1 MGFRIMQLQN
11 QIGGK
16 ETEII
21 QGISLEYGP
30 KFLDFGYINFSGSFA
45 LVKENLVNITKI
57 QDYDVSDLGDGF
69 KDIFFYAPL
78 EGEKFREEG
87 VLLIIKF
94 ASRIEPGKGVKK
106 VAGRYSEE
114 GVFLLEPESKI
125 TVTMGSRTEEYGC
138 AKFEDKVYL
147 VRIHND

>member
-21 QGISLEYGP
+21 QGIALDYGP
-30 KFLDFGYINFSGSFA
+30 QFLEFGCFNFSGLFA
-45 LVKENLVNITKI
+45 VSKENNTTKI
-57 QDYDVSDLGDGF
+57 QNYNVRELEDGF
-69 KDIFFYAPL
+69 KDILIYAPL
-78 EGEKFREEG
+78 EEEEFIEEG
-87 VLLIIKF
+87 IFLIIKY
-94 ASRIEPGKGVKK
+94 AYRIKPGKGVKK
-106 VAGRYSEE
+106 IAGRYSDE
-114 GVFLLEPESKI
+114 GVFLLKPGNKI

-138 AKFEDKVYL
+138 SIFEDKVYL